1 MLSQSNIVVLS
12 ANCQG
17 LRTLEKRIDVLSYM
31 KETGASIVCLQDTHL
46 TEREINSVK
55 QIWPDCYLHGQR
67 NNSQGVAILFNNNFE
82 YTVNDVQK
90 DDHGN
95 WLKLKL
101 TVGGF
106 NINLITIYAPN
117 QDNPSFFE
125 TIREIAEHCDTE
137 YTVICGDFNL
147 VLDPQK
153 DCNNYTNV
161 NNPRSRQKVL
171 DLISELDL
179 IDIYR
184 HFHPNHKRYTWRKK
198 NPIKQARLDYFLTNR
213 YMMDIIEKCSIQP
226 GYHSDHSIVEMQ
238 IALNNFKQGKGL
250 WKFNNSL
257 LQNNEYLNLVNRL
270 IKEEKLN
277 YALPVYNFDF
287 LENNDNIQM
296 TIDND
301 LFLEVLLLKIRG
313 ETVKFASKLKRQ
325 TSQTE
330 TKLLEDIKT
339 LENLETNQFTL
350 KHLEDKQVE
359 LENIRR
365 QKIKGYMTRTRL
377 QWLGEGERPTSFFC
391 NLEKKNFVEKT
402 IKKLQLH
409 NGHILTNQTE
419 ILEEIRKF
427 YTDLFKNCDQKEKIH
442 IPPQISSKVT
452 KILSPG
458 IGREIEIEELTD
470 ALKNTK
476 NNKSPGIDGF
486 PADFLKVFWSKLKV
500 YVLNALNTCYQKG
513 KLSVSLRQSV
523 ITCLPKGNK
532 DRKLIQN
539 WRPISLLSAVYK
551 LASTVI
557 ANRLKPHLEDIISKS
572 QSGFIKGRR
581 IEEGTRLV
589 YDIMSYTEKLKIPGL
604 LMLIDFQKAF
614 DSVSWDFLYM
624 VLKTYGLDEN
634 FIDWIKLFNN
644 DITAYVNQCG
654 FLSKPIYIERGCR
667 QGDPISPYLFILVAE
682 ILNIMIEQNSDIKG
696 IPVGHKEIKLTQFA
710 DDTTIILDGCT
721 ESLQAAL
728 NTLEIFGSLSGLR
741 VNKEKTKLVWIGSKK
756 YSREKLNVTQ
766 EMLWGEED
774 FSLLGIDFSI
784 NLNRIPTKNFKKVLQ
799 KAKVVINSW
808 KYRINPNGEN
818 NPSENNDPAKIH
830 SPFLINSNT

>member
-31 KETGASIVCLQDTHL
+31 KETGASIVYLQDTHL

-67 NNSQGVAILFNNNFE
+67 NNSRGVAILFNNNFE

-226 GYHSDHSIVEMQ
+226 GYRSDHSIVEMQ

-409 NGHILTNQTE
+409 NGHIVLHICHSANLTNQTE

-427 YTDLFKNCDQKEKIH
+427 YTDLFKNCD
-442 IPPQISSKVT
+442 
-452 KILSPG
+452 
-458 IGREIEIEELTD
+458 
-470 ALKNTK
+470 
-476 NNKSPGIDGF
+476 
-486 PADFLKVFWSKLKV
+486 
-500 YVLNALNTCYQKG
+500 
-513 KLSVSLRQSV
+513 
-523 ITCLPKGNK
+523 
-532 DRKLIQN
+532 RK
-539 WRPISLLSAVYK
+539 
-551 LASTVI
+551 
-557 ANRLKPHLEDIISKS
+557 
-572 QSGFIKGRR
+572 
-581 IEEGTRLV
+581 
-589 YDIMSYTEKLKIPGL
+589 
-604 LMLIDFQKAF
+604 
-614 DSVSWDFLYM
+614 
-624 VLKTYGLDEN
+624 
-634 FIDWIKLFNN
+634 
-644 DITAYVNQCG
+644 
-654 FLSKPIYIERGCR
+654 
-667 QGDPISPYLFILVAE
+667 
-682 ILNIMIEQNSDIKG
+682 
-696 IPVGHKEIKLTQFA
+696 
-710 DDTTIILDGCT
+710 
-721 ESLQAAL
+721 
-728 NTLEIFGSLSGLR
+728 
-741 VNKEKTKLVWIGSKK
+741 KK
-756 YSREKLNVTQ
+756 YIYLHKY
-766 EMLWGEED
+766 
-774 FSLLGIDFSI
+774 
-784 NLNRIPTKNFKKVLQ
+784 LQ
-799 KAKVVINSW
+799 
-808 KYRINPNGEN
+808 RLQR
-818 NPSENNDPAKIH
+818 
-830 SPFLINSNT
+830 F